1 MILRLDESVITQIR
15 SHTIF
20 HSLDLVVRELLQNS
34 LDAGANEITIKI
46 DLSSL
51 SVYIHDNGTGITPD
65 DLEKV
70 TLQHYT
76 SKWHSHNYKGEA
88 LFALKVISN
97 LTIIS
102 KAPDY
107 TTPFKLNNL
116 VAELYNEYSGGYFQI
131 GDINPQGTVVI
142 AANMFRNIPVR
153 REQIRTTPHAKL
165 VEAIKV
171 AVLESLTP
179 NARVNLKIFL
189 VNHTTLQLDQIV
201 AICGH
206 SPLLFQLF
214 GVKTK
219 FEPVRAKFK
228 NIKVVGVIGREPITA
243 KHQYVFV
250 NDRRVTLSLGESK
263 RLNDLFSSSG
273 FNDIDFRTKT
283 TGKPFYKH
291 PTFMFRVYPGK
302 LEVVQDSYTWNIVL
316 RIIYKIIAKFL
327 DRRQPPKP
335 LLLTPLIHR
344 TSDKYIL
351 TTKTKLG
358 FLKENEIDGLVDNR
372 PYHGK
377 EAPLPRIPTIA
388 HLPHQCTSTHTTPHL
403 TSSQTDLAP
412 EKFRVINQVDRK
424 FILLAADDQLVVLDQ
439 HASDERIRVEQYLQE
454 FVLQPNPGLRLHSP
468 IAFDVHASELMLFDQ
483 YAANFNSFGICY
495 YTTDTAQVVITHLPL
510 ILLTKVEDDAEFLK
524 DSLLQHCYDLHDHV
538 KRISPN
544 FDNWFE
550 TSYHLPR
557 IITELINSKACRSA
571 IMFGDILTK
580 DEMQDLVNKLS
591 RCKLPFQCAH
601 GRPSIVPISNLM

>member
-171 AVLESLTP
+171 AV
-179 NARVNLKIFL
+179 
-189 VNHTTLQLDQIV
+189 
-201 AICGH
+201 
-206 SPLLFQLF
+206 
-214 GVKTK
+214 
-219 FEPVRAKFK
+219 
-228 NIKVVGVIGREPITA
+228 
-243 KHQYVFV
+243 
-250 NDRRVTLSLGESK
+250 
-263 RLNDLFSSSG
+263 
-273 FNDIDFRTKT
+273 
-283 TGKPFYKH
+283 
-291 PTFMFRVYPGK
+291 
-302 LEVVQDSYTWNIVL
+302 
-316 RIIYKIIAKFL
+316 
-327 DRRQPPKP
+327 
-335 LLLTPLIHR
+335 
-344 TSDKYIL
+344 
-351 TTKTKLG
+351 
-358 FLKENEIDGLVDNR
+358 
-372 PYHGK
+372 
-377 EAPLPRIPTIA
+377 
-388 HLPHQCTSTHTTPHL
+388 
-403 TSSQTDLAP
+403 
-412 EKFRVINQVDRK
+412 
-424 FILLAADDQLVVLDQ
+424 
-439 HASDERIRVEQYLQE
+439 
-454 FVLQPNPGLRLHSP
+454 
-468 IAFDVHASELMLFDQ
+468 
-483 YAANFNSFGICY
+483 
-495 YTTDTAQVVITHLPL
+495 
-510 ILLTKVEDDAEFLK
+510 
-524 DSLLQHCYDLHDHV
+524 
-538 KRISPN
+538 
-544 FDNWFE
+544 
-550 TSYHLPR
+550 
-557 IITELINSKACRSA
+557 
-571 IMFGDILTK
+571 
-580 DEMQDLVNKLS
+580 
-591 RCKLPFQCAH
+591 
-601 GRPSIVPISNLM
+601 